1 MRLNHLTLIFFIF
14 LFFTASTGHSQGNVF
29 DWEPFS
35 IRSDLALN
43 VPPAAGPERKITFM
57 PDRQYETSDILER
70 DAEIYVSDED
80 SKSETKWNRFNFR
93 NLILTFSHFTTNPH
107 EREITGPL
115 SGKQSKWDTIK
126 SLPMT
131 FLNSPSQDTF
141 ESIGRIFEPEFKLG
155 VEF

>member
-1 MRLNHLTLIFFIF
+1 MRLNHPTLIFFIF
-14 LFFTASTGHSQGNVF
+14 LFFTVSTGYSHGNVF
-29 DWEPFS
+29 EWEPFS

-43 VPPAAGPERKITFM
+43 VPPAAGPERKITFIT
-57 PDRQYETSDILER
+57 DGHSEISDILER
-70 DAEIYVSDED
+70 DADIYVFDAD
-80 SKSETKWNRFNFR
+80 SKSETKWKRFNFR
-93 NLILTFSHFTTNPH
+93 HFILTFSHFATNQR

-131 FLNSPSQDTF
+131 FLHSPSQDTF
-141 ESIGRIFEPEFKLG
+141 ESIGRIFEPEFNLG